1 MLRFTILSLIYL
13 LLSNSH
19 QYLCLQKDYYW
30 RQYTG
35 EVPKDAVVGGQDIN
49 HKDIYIGQAYVKN
62 EGLIVAQIF
71 PDRKEVYAPIK
82 GIKKIEGNII
92 KILCGPQE
100 NFYWIPVNSGNL
112 HLQLIDQHA
121 VIGGHEDGHGLINIG
136 RISYEGETKIGK
148 INSFNAGNALF
159 FFNKYQNEE
168 HINSYEILLYKE
180 NNLDIDA
187 RSKTVASSK

>member
-1 MLRFTILSLIYL
+1 MLRFRVLSLIYL

-19 QYLCLQKDYYW
+19 QYLCLQEDYYW

-49 HKDIYIGQAYVKN
+49 HKDVYIGQAYVKN
-62 EGLIVAQIF
+62 EGLFVVQIF
-71 PDRKEVYAPIK
+71 ADRKEIYAPIK
-82 GIKKIEGNII
+82 GMKKIEGNII

-100 NFYWIPVNSGNL
+100 NFYWISVNSSNL
-112 HLQLIDQHA
+112 HLQLLHQHA
-121 VIGGHEDGHGLINIG
+121 VIGGHEDRSGVLNIG

-148 INSFNAGNALF
+148 INSFNVGNALF
-159 FFNKYQNEE
+159 FFNRNQKEE
-168 HINSYEILLYKE
+168 HVNSYEILLYKE

-187 RSKTVASSK
+187 RSITVASNK